1 MALVLIILAAIAWA
15 NRRSRR
21 RWTAVGITVMLAI
34 AFVRPPEARGL
45 GLLDEI
51 MAVLITINTTIGN
64 WLSNIRAVQND
75 MRQIQQATVWPQ
87 QMIQQA
93 HVWAAS
99 WLNTYK
105 TPMLRLFSY
114 RPMSG
119 TLSQT
124 LQLEQVL
131 MDGNSANL
139 SVLLGRYRQLYGP
152 VPSAPQMKP
161 TDRDMTDMNDALT
174 LDTLEQLKRGDEVN
188 QSIRATGDSLEEM
201 TTSAVPG
208 TAPFLTATAL
218 VTMLKSQAVTQKML
232 AAYLRQTS
240 AQLAYQTNA
249 QKQAVQATIGLHHTI
264 TNTLAR

>member
-1 MALVLIILAAIAWA
+1 
-15 NRRSRR
+15 
-21 RWTAVGITVMLAI
+21 VGITAILAI
-34 AFVRPPEARGL
+34 AFARPPEVRGL

-51 MAVLITINTTIGN
+51 MAVLSTINNTIGN
-64 WLSNIRAVQND
+64 WLSNIRTVQND

-105 TPMLRLFSY
+105 IPMLRLFSY
-114 RPMSG
+114 RPMSA
-119 TLSQT
+119 TLPQT

-131 MDGNSANL
+131 TDANGANF

-152 VPSAPQMKP
+152 EPSAPQMKP
-161 TDRDMTDMNDALT
+161 TDRDMTDMDDALT
-174 LDTLEQLKRGDEVN
+174 LDAFEQLKRGDEVN
-188 QSIRATGDSLEEM
+188 QAIRATGDSLEEM
-201 TTSAVPG
+201 TTSAAPG
-208 TAPFLTATAL
+208 TSPFLTAIAL

-232 AAYLRQTS
+232 AAYLRQTG
-240 AQLAYQTNA
+240 AQLAHQAAA